1 MAQTANEVTN
11 GTDPYLKSFERF
23 EDKANQPAWLFPL
36 RKAGIACFAEQ
47 GFPTLKDED
56 WRFTNVAPIAR
67 LPFKPM
73 LDGAAEKGVADV
85 LPRSVFAKLSGS
97 QLVFVNGHFAA
108 ELSSVRALPTG
119 VKVTN
124 LAAALAKDSAFV
136 EKHLGR
142 YAQAQGNA
150 FAALNQAFFSDGAF
164 IYVPSGVTVDE
175 PVQLIFIS
183 S

>member
-1 MAQTANEVTN
+1 MATDNAVN
-11 GTDPYLKSFERF
+11 GTDLYLKNFARF
-23 EDKANQPAWLFPL
+23 ENEPNQPAWLLPL
-36 RKAGIACFAEQ
+36 RKAGISSFAEQ

-56 WRFTNVAPIAR
+56 WRFTNVAPIAQ
-67 LPFKPM
+67 LPFKPVFEAASDKSVAS
-73 LDGAAEKGVADV
+73 LLSGA
-85 LPRSVFAKLSGS
+85 VFAGLKGS
-97 QLVFVNGHFAA
+97 RLVFVNGHFAP
-108 ELSSVRALPTG
+108 ELSSVSGLPSG

-164 IYVPSGVTVDE
+164 IHVPAGITVDE
-175 PVQLIFIS
+175 PIQ
-183 S
+183 